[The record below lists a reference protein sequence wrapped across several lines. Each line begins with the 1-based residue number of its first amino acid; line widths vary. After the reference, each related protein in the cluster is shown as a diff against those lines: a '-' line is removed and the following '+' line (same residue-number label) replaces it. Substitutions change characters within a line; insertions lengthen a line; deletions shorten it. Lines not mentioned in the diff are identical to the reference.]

1 MSIKLFSAAL
11 LASALL
17 AGPALAQSQSSPPA
31 QQPRQPAAT
40 APAASGTAQ
49 AMKAGQWRG
58 SKLIGLNVYND
69 ANEKIGDI
77 KEIIMDSGGKAE
89 TIVIG
94 VGGFLGMGEHN
105 VGLAWNQVKF
115 MNEAPRTAART
126 DGGTRTTTTTTT
138 TGTGTGT
145 GTATTTRTNNTGT
158 RDYPDHAVVNM
169 TKDQLKA
176 MPAFKYASDNK

>member
-1 MSIKLFSAAL
+1 MSIKLFSTAL
-11 LASALL
+11 LASTLL
-17 AGPALAQSQSSPPA
+17 AAPALAQST
-31 QQPRQPAAT
+31 QPAAPAPAQ
-40 APAASGTAQ
+40 APAASATIPT
-49 AMKAGQWRG
+49 MKAGQWRA
-58 SKLIGLNVYND
+58 SKLMGLNVYNA

-77 KEIIMDSGGKAE
+77 KDIILDSSGKAD
-89 TIVIG
+89 IVVIG

-115 MNEAPRTAART
+115 MDEAPRTATRT
-126 DGGTRTTTTTTT
+126 DGGTTTTT

-145 GTATTTRTNNTGT
+145 AARTAPAV

-176 MPAFKYASDNK
+176 MPAFKYASENR

>member
-1 MSIKLFSAAL
+1 MSIKLVTSAL

-17 AGPALAQSQSSPPA
+17 AGPALAQSDPPT
-31 QQPRQPAAT
+31 QPRQPTAASPAT
-40 APAASGTAQ
+40 APTMQ
-49 AMKAGQWRG
+49 KAGQWRG
-58 SKLIGLNVYND
+58 SKLVGLNVYNA

-77 KEIIMDSGGKAE
+77 KDIIVDQSGKAD
-89 TIVIG
+89 IVVIG

-126 DGGTRTTTTTTT
+126 DGVATTT

-145 GTATTTRTNNTGT
+145 TARTNASAV

-169 TKDQLKA
+169 TKDQLKG